1 MRYRGF
7 IPLMGDPL
15 PYGMKAN
22 RASIDALMTYALQ
35 QKLIPERMPLEQAF
49 FDPEAVVTIKDVP
62 CRSSTSIP
70 HVIATDNV
78 RYPLQPLGGNQ
89 STWSRDRPTPYD
101 KMIEAMDQAGVAK
114 SAIVQASTAYGH
126 DNSYVAEA
134 IAAHPKRFTGVFSI
148 DMLAPD
154 NVEKMKHWLARGFS
168 GMRLFTTGSTM
179 PGQATWFDDPRTF
192 PAWQH
197 ATDTGMPVCM
207 QMTPQGF
214 PQLRGLIE
222 RFPKVKFIL
231 DHLAR
236 PHLVDGPPFA
246 ARPGIPRRCRA
257 IRMSFSSSRRSTSS
271 PDWGKATPETFF
283 GGADR
288 RPMAPTASPGARTS
302 RRPRAR

>member
-1 MRYRGF
+1 
-7 IPLMGDPL
+7 
-15 PYGMKAN
+15 
-22 RASIDALMTYALQ
+22 
-35 QKLIPERMPLEQAF
+35 MPIV
-49 FDPEAVVTIKDVP
+49 DIH
-62 CRSSTSIP
+62 P

-89 STWSRDRPTPYD
+89 SIWSRDRPTTYD
-101 KMIEAMDQAGVAK
+101 TMVEEMDGAGVAK

-134 IAAHPKRFTGVFSI
+134 IAAHPKRFTGVFSV
-148 DMLAPD
+148 DMLAAD

-179 PGQATWFDDPRTF
+179 PGQATWFDDPRTY

-197 ATDTGMPVCM
+197 ASDTATPVCM

-222 RFPKVKFIL
+222 RFPKVKIIL

-236 PHLVDGPPFA
+236 PQLTDGPPFTA
-246 ARPGIPRRCRA
+246 DQEFFAL
-257 IRMSFSSSRRSTSS
+257 SRY
-271 PDWGKATPETFF
+271 PTFL
-283 GGADR
+283 
-288 RPMAPTASPGARTS
+288 
-302 RRPRAR
+302 